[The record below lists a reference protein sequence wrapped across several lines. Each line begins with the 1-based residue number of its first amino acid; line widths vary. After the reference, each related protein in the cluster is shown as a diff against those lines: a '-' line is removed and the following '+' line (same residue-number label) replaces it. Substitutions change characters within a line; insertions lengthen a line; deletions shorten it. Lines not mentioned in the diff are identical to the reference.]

1 MLKNKRERE
10 RERERERVD
19 VRKEI
24 MKSTPIHKAI
34 KKACTKNVKIF
45 SFASGSTLHG
55 NRF

>member
-10 RERERERVD
+10 RERERERD
-19 VRKEI
+19 DIRKEI
-24 MKSTPIHKAI
+24 MKSTPRHKAI

>member
-1 MLKNKRERE
+1 MLKNK
-10 RERERERVD
+10 RERERVD

-24 MKSTPIHKAI
+24 MKSTPRHKAI

-45 SFASGSTLHG
+45 SFAYGSVLHG